1 MGAGVAA
8 VALASVLWWWTGA
21 GGRLC
26 NEDGRLRMEDGGRA
40 AKVDEQ
46 GRREDGKIS
55 RTAKTGSRVGVRRP
69 LPHSNQPPLAVAGP
83 DRQPEVRYRAPVRA
97 PGQRA
102 VAKVQ
107 RAGKDYRLTPNQ
119 VGTFQR
125 IYVQP
130 GETVPIAIS
139 YPNGQPGDPV
149 LIEAEDSGK
158 LRAQAGGGGGNVG
171 MTGRLNDQRTVE
183 FAFEVSQN
191 RGIHRV
197 LLRKGNDVKV
207 LDFWAGEALPLAGQ
221 E

>member
-1 MGAGVAA
+1 MGAGVAV
-8 VALASVLWWWTGA
+8 VALVSVLWWWTA
-21 GGRLC
+21 VGGGLKKADRELK
-26 NEDGRLRMEDGGRA
+26 ME
-40 AKVDEQ
+40 EQ

-55 RTAKTGSRVGVRRP
+55 KTAASRLRGFAVNKLRPGESGS
-69 LPHSNQPPLAVAGP
+69 QPPVAVAGP

-97 PGQRA
+97 PGLRA

-107 RAGKDYRLTPNQ
+107 REGKDYRLTPNQ

-158 LRAQAGGGGGNVG
+158 LLAQAGIGGGSVG

-207 LDFWAGEALPLAGQ
+207 LDFWAGESLPLAGISQ
-221 E
+221 